1 VEDVEDID
9 YTTPD
14 YRTPATNN
22 FPESIASVDFDLFSQ
37 ISPQEQKTGI
47 YVSCA
52 GLVLLHPF
60 LQSYFQE
67 VRLIQNLTFVDLL
80 AQQKAVRL
88 IYYLVT
94 GQTQS
99 REHNLVLAK
108 LICDWPINSYVSTSI
123 ELDDS
128 SLKEADNLL
137 AAILEH
143 WAVMQNAG
151 IDGLREGFLQRE
163 GKLTNSGH
171 RSWSLQVESQ
181 PIDILLEQLPWG
193 INLIKLPWMKTL
205 LNVEWR

>member
-1 VEDVEDID
+1 
-9 YTTPD
+9 
-14 YRTPATNN
+14 
-22 FPESIASVDFDLFSQ
+22 
-37 ISPQEQKTGI
+37 
-47 YVSCA
+47 
-52 GLVLLHPF
+52 VLLHPF

-67 VRLIQNLTFVDLL
+67 VKLIQNLTFVDLL

-151 IDGLREGFLQRE
+151 IEGLREGFLQRE

-181 PIDILLEQLPWG
+181 PIDILLDQLPWG